1 MARETVDF
9 FILDIYNR
17 IAECRS
23 DNKNQNLRYAVKK
36 EKDMSKLIQ
45 RIFLFERFEF
55 KTKLSKKQIQKR
67 VEDLTNGTYSD
78 RCGTVNGDK
87 FSVAKKSANYFSGGH
102 THNSFAPVAK
112 CTITEGNDLTT
123 VNGILRMK
131 LPALL
136 LFAPIYFLSML
147 TVILFP
153 LMYLIVHLAF
163 VKPAGKLREELE
175 NTLTEK

>member
-1 MARETVDF
+1 MEKHM
-9 FILDIYNR
+9 
-17 IAECRS
+17 
-23 DNKNQNLRYAVKK
+23 NKI
-36 EKDMSKLIQ
+36 IQ
-45 RIFLFERFEF
+45 RVFLFERFEF

-87 FSVAKKSANYFSGGH
+87 FTVVKKSANYFAGGH
-102 THNSFAPVAK
+102 TRNSFAPVAK
-112 CTITEGNDLTT
+112 CTIIEDEDITT

-131 LPALL
+131 LPVLM

-153 LMYLIVHLAF
+153 LTYLVVHLAF
-163 VKPAGKLREELE
+163 VKPADKLREELE
-175 NTLTEK
+175 NMLTEK